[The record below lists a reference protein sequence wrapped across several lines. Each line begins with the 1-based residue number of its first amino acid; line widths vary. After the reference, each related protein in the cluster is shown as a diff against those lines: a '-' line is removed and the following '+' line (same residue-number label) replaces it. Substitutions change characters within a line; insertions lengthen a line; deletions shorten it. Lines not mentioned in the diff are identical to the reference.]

1 MANISKVI
9 KEEIIQAKQQEISNL
24 VDNLN
29 ENINE
34 LEKIKLE
41 IQDYISDL
49 KMVLNTSGGNSMI
62 NELESIN
69 FSTDNLANSIEAA
82 QNIKITSIPYTEEVS
97 VEYYSSSSTKY

>member
-1 MANISKVI
+1 M
-9 KEEIIQAKQQEISNL
+9 
-24 VDNLN
+24 DNLN

-41 IQDYISDL
+41 MQDYISEL

-69 FSTDNLANSIEAA
+69 FSTDNLANLIEAA
-82 QNIKITSIPYTEEVS
+82 QNIKKEE
-97 VEYYSSSSTKY
+97 